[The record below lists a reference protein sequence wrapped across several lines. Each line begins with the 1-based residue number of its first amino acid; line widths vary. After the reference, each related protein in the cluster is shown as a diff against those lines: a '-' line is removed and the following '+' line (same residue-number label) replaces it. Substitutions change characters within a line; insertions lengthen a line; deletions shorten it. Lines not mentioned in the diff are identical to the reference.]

1 MKPLQLGVTGG
12 IGSGK
17 SVVCRIFEELGIP
30 VYNADIEAKRL
41 LEADMQ
47 VREKVILLLGK
58 KAYSLE
64 GTANRSYI
72 ASLVFADDSKLEEL
86 NNIIHPAVQNDYLE
100 WVSKHVVHP
109 IVIKEAAIMFE
120 SGSYKGMDYIV
131 AVIAPEEMR
140 IKRVMNRDG
149 KTKEQVRNIMAKQLP
164 ETELIKRSKSII
176 INNDKIPV
184 LRQVLELLQHLKQ
197 NKIK

>member
-1 MKPLQLGVTGG
+1 
-12 IGSGK
+12 
-17 SVVCRIFEELGIP
+17 
-30 VYNADIEAKRL
+30 
-41 LEADMQ
+41 
-47 VREKVILLLGK
+47 
-58 KAYSLE
+58 
-64 GTANRSYI
+64 
-72 ASLVFADDSKLEEL
+72 
-86 NNIIHPAVQNDYLE
+86 
-100 WVSKHVVHP
+100 
-109 IVIKEAAIMFE
+109 MFE

-149 KTKEQVRNIMAKQLP
+149 KTKEQVLHIMAKQLP